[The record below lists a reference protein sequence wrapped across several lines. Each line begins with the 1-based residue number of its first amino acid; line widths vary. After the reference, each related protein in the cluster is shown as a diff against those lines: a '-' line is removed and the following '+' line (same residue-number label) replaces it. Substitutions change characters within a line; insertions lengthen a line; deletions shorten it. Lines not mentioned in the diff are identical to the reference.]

1 MNRLPTLS
9 IVIPV
14 FEANQALETLYDR
27 LIKTLTGLR
36 CQFEIIFVEDGG
48 RGQSWTF
55 IEKLARQDDR
65 VRGIRLSRN
74 YGQHNALLCGIRVAR
89 FEIIV
94 TMDDDLQHPPEEL
107 PKMLTLL
114 LESGQDVVYGTA
126 KHPQHGAMRNLATLI
141 TKLALRTVM
150 DGETV
155 RLVSAFRVF
164 RSEVVTSFRN
174 YDGPF
179 VSIDV
184 LLTWGTTRFAGL
196 YVRHEPRQKGT
207 SGYTPR
213 KLISHTL
220 NLVTG
225 LTPLPLRLA
234 SAIGLALSFVGLIII
249 CYVLIVYFLR
259 GSTVPGFPFLA
270 SVISLFSGA
279 QLFAIGIIGEYLSR
293 MHFRTM
299 GKPSYVVRDDTETSP
314 KDTGVDGRSE
324 DRAKKLVE

>member
-1 MNRLPTLS
+1 MNRTPTLS

-14 FEANQALETLYDR
+14 FEAGQALETLYDR

-36 CQFEIIFVEDGG
+36 CPFEIIFVDDGG
-48 RGQSWTF
+48 RGQSWIF
-55 IEKLARQDDR
+55 IEKLATQDDR
-65 VRGIRLSRN
+65 VRGIRLGRN
-74 YGQHNALLCGIRVAR
+74 YGQHNALLCGIRAAR

-107 PKMLTLL
+107 PKMLALL
-114 LESGQDVVYGTA
+114 LESDQDVVYGTS

-141 TKLALRTVM
+141 TKIALRTVM
-150 DGETV
+150 DRETV
-155 RLVSAFRVF
+155 RHVSAFRVF
-164 RSEVVTSFRN
+164 RSEVATSFRN

-184 LLTWGTTRFAGL
+184 LLTWGTSRFAGL
-196 YVRHEPRQKGT
+196 YVRHERRQKGT
-207 SGYTPR
+207 SGYTPQ

-234 SAIGLALSFVGLIII
+234 SGIGLALSFVGFALI
-249 CYVLIVYFLR
+249 CYVLILYFVR
-259 GSTVPGFPFLA
+259 GATVPGFPFLA

-299 GKPSYVVRDDTETSP
+299 GMPSYVVRADTGISP

-324 DRAKKLVE
+324 DMPKALVE